1 MKNKYLLSLLWVI
14 VSGFGILMA
23 QEIAIIP
30 QPAHL
35 IVKNESFKFGKQLKV
50 CIASYR
56 GDSVTLV
63 FDSFKDDFQKATGI
77 KVTSVR
83 SEAKAG
89 IVLSV
94 NQTLAPE
101 AYKLDVSPKQIR
113 IEAARPAGFYYAL
126 QTLKQ
131 LISRHVMA
139 GVAVGGR
146 QEWSI
151 PTVEIEDVPRF
162 EWRGFMLDEGRHF
175 FGKDE
180 VKRVIDIM
188 STYKMNRFHWHLTED
203 QGWRIEIKKYP
214 KLTCLAE

>member
-77 KVTSVR
+77 KVTSVH

-89 IVLSV
+89 IKRLH
-94 NQTLAPE
+94 
-101 AYKLDVSPKQIR
+101 R
-113 IEAARPAGFYYAL
+113 R
-126 QTLKQ
+126 
-131 LISRHVMA
+131 LISWMF
-139 GVAVGGR
+139 R
-146 QEWSI
+146 Q
-151 PTVEIEDVPRF
+151 
-162 EWRGFMLDEGRHF
+162 
-175 FGKDE
+175 
-180 VKRVIDIM
+180 
-188 STYKMNRFHWHLTED
+188 NRFVL
-203 QGWRIEIKKYP
+203 
-214 KLTCLAE
+214 KLRALPGFIMHFKH

>member
-14 VSGFGILMA
+14 VSGFGVLMA

-77 KVTSVR
+77 KVTSVH

-101 AYKLDVSPKQIR
+101 AYNAS
-113 IEAARPAGFYYAL
+113 
-126 QTLKQ
+126 
-131 LISRHVMA
+131 SR
-139 GVAVGGR
+139 
-146 QEWSI
+146 
-151 PTVEIEDVPRF
+151 
-162 EWRGFMLDEGRHF
+162 
-175 FGKDE
+175 
-180 VKRVIDIM
+180 
-188 STYKMNRFHWHLTED
+188 
-203 QGWRIEIKKYP
+203 
-214 KLTCLAE
+214 

>member
-1 MKNKYLLSLLWVI
+1 
-14 VSGFGILMA
+14 MA

-89 IVLSV
+89 IRFKCES
-94 NQTLAPE
+94 NACT
-101 AYKLDVSPKQIR
+101 
-113 IEAARPAGFYYAL
+113 
-126 QTLKQ
+126 
-131 LISRHVMA
+131 
-139 GVAVGGR
+139 GG
-146 QEWSI
+146 
-151 PTVEIEDVPRF
+151 
-162 EWRGFMLDEGRHF
+162 L
-175 FGKDE
+175 
-180 VKRVIDIM
+180 
-188 STYKMNRFHWHLTED
+188 
-203 QGWRIEIKKYP
+203 
-214 KLTCLAE
+214 

>member
-162 EWRGFMLDEGRHF
+162 
-175 FGKDE
+175 
-180 VKRVIDIM
+180 
-188 STYKMNRFHWHLTED
+188 
-203 QGWRIEIKKYP
+203 
-214 KLTCLAE
+214 

>member
-113 IEAARPAGFYYAL
+113 IEAARPAGFYYNL
-126 QTLKQ
+126 PSCNGRGG
-131 LISRHVMA
+131 SRRPA
-139 GVAVGGR
+139 GVEYSDCRNRRCSPFRMEGLYAGR
-146 QEWSI
+146 GQALF
-151 PTVEIEDVPRF
+151 R
-162 EWRGFMLDEGRHF
+162 
-175 FGKDE
+175 
-180 VKRVIDIM
+180 KR
-188 STYKMNRFHWHLTED
+188 
-203 QGWRIEIKKYP
+203 
-214 KLTCLAE
+214 

>member
-113 IEAARPAGFYYAL
+113 IEVCAPCRVLLCTSNIEAVNLPSCNGRGGSRRPAGVEYSDRRNRRCSPFRMEGLYA
-126 QTLKQ
+126 
-131 LISRHVMA
+131 
-139 GVAVGGR
+139 GR
-146 QEWSI
+146 GQALF
-151 PTVEIEDVPRF
+151 R
-162 EWRGFMLDEGRHF
+162 
-175 FGKDE
+175 K
-180 VKRVIDIM
+180 
-188 STYKMNRFHWHLTED
+188 KMR
-203 QGWRIEIKKYP
+203 
-214 KLTCLAE
+214 

>member
-14 VSGFGILMA
+14 VSGFGVLMA

-139 GVAVGGR
+139 GGSRRPAGVEYSDRRNRRCSPFRMEGLYAGR
-146 QEWSI
+146 GQALF
-151 PTVEIEDVPRF
+151 R
-162 EWRGFMLDEGRHF
+162 
-175 FGKDE
+175 
-180 VKRVIDIM
+180 KR
-188 STYKMNRFHWHLTED
+188 
-203 QGWRIEIKKYP
+203 
-214 KLTCLAE
+214 

>member
-1 MKNKYLLSLLWVI
+1 MGDSKRIWNLDGTRNSYHSATG
-14 VSGFGILMA
+14 SFDR
-23 QEIAIIP
+23 E
-30 QPAHL
+30 
-35 IVKNESFKFGKQLKV
+35 NESFKFGKQLKV

-162 EWRGFMLDEGRHF
+162 EWRALCWTRAGTFSE
-175 FGKDE
+175 
-180 VKRVIDIM
+180 
-188 STYKMNRFHWHLTED
+188 KMR
-203 QGWRIEIKKYP
+203 
-214 KLTCLAE
+214 